1 MAVPSDRESE
11 GVRLRRELND
21 AGPRDMLCLS
31 GSFRS
36 TQNTS
41 IRPTF
46 GSPAP
51 TVKIDFEEVPMNTN
65 RRGLLLAGCCGASTA
80 LFWSVAA
87 RLRAEGL
94 NPPPETT
101 TIRLAKNPTICIAPQ
116 YVVSDLLN
124 DEGFTNVVYVQSD
137 AGVEQTKAL
146 ANGDLDFTLHF
157 SGPLLLQV
165 DRGLAITLLA
175 GIHVGCFELFAK
187 EGIDSVADLKGRTVG
202 IQALETSPH
211 VFLSAMAALVGLN
224 PAKDIEWVTSASV
237 KPIELF
243 AEGKIDAFLG
253 FPPEPQRLR
262 AQNIGHVIVNS
273 AQDRPWSGYFC
284 CMLAG
289 NREFVRKNP
298 IATKRLVRAM
308 LRATDLC
315 VSEPTLVAQR
325 MVDRS
330 FTPRRDYAVQ
340 TLTDVPYNRWREYDP
355 EDTIRFYALRL
366 REAGMLKSSPAKIV
380 ADGADWRFLNE
391 VRPELGG

>member
-1 MAVPSDRESE
+1 MH
-11 GVRLRRELND
+11 
-21 AGPRDMLCLS
+21 
-31 GSFRS
+31 
-36 TQNTS
+36 
-41 IRPTF
+41 
-46 GSPAP
+46 
-51 TVKIDFEEVPMNTN
+51 TN
-65 RRGLLLAGCCGASTA
+65 RRDLLLAGCCAASTA
-80 LFWSVAA
+80 LVWSVAS
-87 RLRAEGL
+87 RLRAEGS

-101 TIRLAKNPTICIAPQ
+101 TIRLAKNQTICIAPQ
-116 YVVSDLLN
+116 YVVSDLLSA
-124 DEGFTNVVYVQSD
+124 EGFTNVVYVPSD
-137 AGVEQTKAL
+137 GGVEQAKAV

-165 DRGLAITLLA
+165 DRGLRITFLA

-187 EGIDSVADLKGRTVG
+187 EGIRSVADLKGRTVG
-202 IQALETSPH
+202 IQALETSQH
-211 VFLSAMAALVGLN
+211 IFLSAMATLVGLN

-273 AQDRPWSGYFC
+273 GQDRPWSQYFC

-298 IATKRLVRAM
+298 IATKRVVRAM

-315 VSEPTLVAQR
+315 VSEPALVAQR
-325 MVDRS
+325 MVDRG
-330 FTPRRDYAVQ
+330 FTLRRDYAVQ
-340 TLTDVPYNRWREYDP
+340 TLAEVPYNRWRDYDP

-366 REAGMLKSSPAKIV
+366 REAGMVKSSPAKIV

-391 VRPELGG
+391 VRRELGG

>member
-1 MAVPSDRESE
+1 MHA
-11 GVRLRRELND
+11 
-21 AGPRDMLCLS
+21 
-31 GSFRS
+31 
-36 TQNTS
+36 
-41 IRPTF
+41 
-46 GSPAP
+46 
-51 TVKIDFEEVPMNTN
+51 N
-65 RRGLLLAGCCGASTA
+65 RRDLLLAGCCAASTA
-80 LFWSVAA
+80 LVWSVTTG
-87 RLRAEGL
+87 LRAEGP

-101 TIRLAKNPTICIAPQ
+101 TIRLAKNQTICIAPQ
-116 YVVSDLLN
+116 YVVSDLLST
-124 DEGFTNVVYVQSD
+124 EGFTNVVYVQSD
-137 AGVEQTKAL
+137 GGVEQAKAV

-165 DRGLAITLLA
+165 DRGLRVTLLA

-187 EGIDSVADLKGRTVG
+187 EGIRSVADLKGRTVG
-202 IQALETSPH
+202 IQALETSQH
-211 VFLSAMAALVGLN
+211 VFLSAMATLVGLN

-262 AQNIGHVIVNS
+262 AQNVGHVIVNS
-273 AQDRPWSGYFC
+273 AQDRPWSQYFC

-298 IATKRLVRAM
+298 IATKRVVRAM

-315 VSEPTLVAQR
+315 VSEPALVAQR
-325 MVDRS
+325 MVDRG
-330 FTPRRDYAVQ
+330 FTLRQDYAVQ
-340 TLTDVPYNRWREYDP
+340 TLADVPYNRWRDYDP

-366 REAGMLKSSPAKIV
+366 REAGMVKSSPAKIV

-391 VRPELGG
+391 VRRELGG

>member
-1 MAVPSDRESE
+1 
-11 GVRLRRELND
+11 
-21 AGPRDMLCLS
+21 
-31 GSFRS
+31 
-36 TQNTS
+36 
-41 IRPTF
+41 
-46 GSPAP
+46 
-51 TVKIDFEEVPMNTN
+51 MNKN
-65 RRGLLLAGCCGASTA
+65 RRDLLLAGACAASTA

-87 RLRAEGL
+87 RLGAEES

-124 DEGFTNVVYVQSD
+124 AEGFTNVVYVQSD
-137 AGVEQTKAL
+137 AGVEQAKAV

-157 SGPLLLQV
+157 SGPLLLQI
-165 DRGLAITLLA
+165 DRGLGITVLA

-187 EGIDSVADLKGRTVG
+187 EGIRSVADLKGRTVG
-202 IQALETSPH
+202 QQGLGSSPH
-211 VFLSAMAALVGLN
+211 VFISAMATLVGLD

-262 AQNIGHVIVNS
+262 AQNIRHVIVNS
-273 AQDRPWSGYFC
+273 AQDRPWSQYFC
-284 CMLAG
+284 CLLAG
-289 NREFVRKNP
+289 NRDFVRKNP
-298 IATKRLVRAM
+298 VATKRVVRAL

-315 VSEPTLVAQR
+315 VSEPALVAQR
-325 MVDRS
+325 MVDGG
-330 FTPRRDYAVQ
+330 FTPRLDDAAQ
-340 TLTDVPYNRWREYDP
+340 TLVDVPYNRWRDYDP

-366 REAGMLKSSPAKIV
+366 REAGMLKSSPAKII

-391 VRPELGG
+391 VRRELGG